1 MKVLW
6 WHPFICSGPRCI
18 MHCHTSHGYFIASN
32 VHAFSILALGF
43 RFALLVLYNSCF
55 DVMQILFSITFNFKF
70 QILAGFYVLAMLQ
83 EAADRVIYLL
93 TFHIVSGHTLKH
105 LSAAMVPIIL
115 TVMLAKRS
123 VYSEKLL
130 HVRNTQ
136 LHPIQMW
143 IIMKD
148 FGLKFQWKEC
158 WHCQHKMSQHYRPGY
173 GYAMND
179 SPFASK
185 LFAVISIWIPNH

>member
-1 MKVLW
+1 
-6 WHPFICSGPRCI
+6 
-18 MHCHTSHGYFIASN
+18 
-32 VHAFSILALGF
+32 
-43 RFALLVLYNSCF
+43 
-55 DVMQILFSITFNFKF
+55 MQILFSITFNFKF

-158 WHCQHKMSQHYRPGY
+158 WHYIETAIIQYQKCKPEAQSQYAECVYIGGNKVAMRGMAMHDAPWARTYKRMSPKNLHYKRISEKSSNY
-173 GYAMND
+173 
-179 SPFASK
+179 SQEQKFSK
-185 LFAVISIWIPNH
+185 LDAQLPQG